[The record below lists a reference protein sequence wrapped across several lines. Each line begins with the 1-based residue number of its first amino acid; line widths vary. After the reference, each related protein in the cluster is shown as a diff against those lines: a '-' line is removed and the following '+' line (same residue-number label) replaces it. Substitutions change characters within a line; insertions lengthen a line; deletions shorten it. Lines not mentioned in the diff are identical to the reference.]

1 LEVFSISVITVEPVV
16 VKPEAASKQASARE
30 SKVPVN
36 KQGRPPKRVAL
47 IHPKATMANRPGG

>member
-1 LEVFSISVITVEPVV
+1 MESKMIPIPPSHWVRPRQKRTPLEVFSISAITVEPVV

-36 KQGRPPKRVAL
+36 R
-47 IHPKATMANRPGG
+47 